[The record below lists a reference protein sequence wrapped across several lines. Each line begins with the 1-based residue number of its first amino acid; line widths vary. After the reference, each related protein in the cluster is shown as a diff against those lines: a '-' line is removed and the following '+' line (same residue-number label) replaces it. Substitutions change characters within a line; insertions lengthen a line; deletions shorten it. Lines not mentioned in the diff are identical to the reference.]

1 MQRLI
6 VIGGGTAGLRTALAA
21 AARGAQTK
29 IIEPGILGGTCLN
42 TGCIPT
48 KALLHASHLYKKSQN
63 LEQFGIQTTVKLDF
77 KKLMS
82 YVNWFPETGQAHINK
97 SIKKYKN
104 LEVLKNKAKFIDSKT
119 VQVGNK
125 KVTGDKIIIAT
136 GSKNFIPPINGLTNY
151 LDNISMLKL
160 KKLPKSVVLI
170 GGGYISMEYAT
181 FFNDLG
187 CKVTVLELLPNIM
200 NALDQ
205 DVIDLVGEIYEQKG
219 VTIIT
224 GAKITEVNDKVYYEK
239 EGKISSIKAEKI
251 FVATGRLPNTRD
263 LNLDA
268 AGIKTGRRGEIITN
282 DYMETSVKDV
292 YAIGDVTGKAMF
304 AHTCKRE
311 SKLLIRNLFDNERN
325 KMPYSLIPWAA
336 YTDPPIAGVG
346 KGEKDVRNAKLIYAY
361 FSRAGRASVIKD
373 TRGFVKIIHK
383 KGRILGSQIIG
394 PNADDI
400 IHEIIAV
407 MNSKSPTIDTIRRTI
422 HVHPTLSEVL
432 EELK

>member
-151 LDNISMLKL
+151 LDNIR
-160 KKLPKSVVLI
+160 
-170 GGGYISMEYAT
+170 
-181 FFNDLG
+181 
-187 CKVTVLELLPNIM
+187 LLNF
-200 NALDQ
+200 
-205 DVIDLVGEIYEQKG
+205 
-219 VTIIT
+219 
-224 GAKITEVNDKVYYEK
+224 
-239 EGKISSIKAEKI
+239 IK
-251 FVATGRLPNTRD
+251 
-263 LNLDA
+263 
-268 AGIKTGRRGEIITN
+268 
-282 DYMETSVKDV
+282 
-292 YAIGDVTGKAMF
+292 
-304 AHTCKRE
+304 
-311 SKLLIRNLFDNERN
+311 
-325 KMPYSLIPWAA
+325 
-336 YTDPPIAGVG
+336 
-346 KGEKDVRNAKLIYAY
+346 
-361 FSRAGRASVIKD
+361 
-373 TRGFVKIIHK
+373 
-383 KGRILGSQIIG
+383 
-394 PNADDI
+394 
-400 IHEIIAV
+400 
-407 MNSKSPTIDTIRRTI
+407 
-422 HVHPTLSEVL
+422 
-432 EELK
+432 